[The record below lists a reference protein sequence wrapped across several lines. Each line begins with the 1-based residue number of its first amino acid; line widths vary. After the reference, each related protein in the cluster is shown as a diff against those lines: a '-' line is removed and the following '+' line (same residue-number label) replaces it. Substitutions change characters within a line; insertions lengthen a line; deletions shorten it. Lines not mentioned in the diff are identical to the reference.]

1 MCRCVLQVLS
11 AGSAAQA
18 PDLEGREHAKKR
30 FRAANLAHLHRLL
43 YQVKANTKLERA
55 VLSTN
60 AQEQQPV
67 CIQASSAAS
76 RSTLTHFPHCCSACK
91 TKTWKSLGASAFSR
105 LCSVLALRCG
115 HASKQATRYAWQG
128 PHSCVIAAYICGTH
142 THTHRHTAMHTHT
155 CIHTRTYTHALRR
168 RWTCE
173 STSRSAV
180 SLVASAVTAP
190 TTAALSSQ
198 RISCTRT

>member
-60 AQEQQPV
+60 AQEQP
-67 CIQASSAAS
+67 SW
-76 RSTLTHFPHCCSACK
+76 K
-91 TKTWKSLGASAFSR
+91 GTKSEEGLQGCAQNGAE
-105 LCSVLALRCG
+105 ALF
-115 HASKQATRYAWQG
+115 
-128 PHSCVIAAYICGTH
+128 
-142 THTHRHTAMHTHT
+142 
-155 CIHTRTYTHALRR
+155 
-168 RWTCE
+168 
-173 STSRSAV
+173 
-180 SLVASAVTAP
+180 
-190 TTAALSSQ
+190 
-198 RISCTRT
+198 